1 MKKEKKYII
10 KLWRVLLI
18 YFFEDM
24 KFEGWTRIKYYA
36 RNFKNYIL
44 SMLLDKIRDK
54 VANICIEYLHD
65 NDAFIL
71 SIQYLFPLILREIK

>member
-1 MKKEKKYII
+1 MKGII
-10 KLWRVLLI
+10 NIFFWRYEIWRLNR
-18 YFFEDM
+18 
-24 KFEGWTRIKYYA
+24 RIKYYA